1 MERTLT
7 RAALPQSGEDT
18 GFRRAVDRRGL
29 LVFVVITYA
38 IFWTLAI
45 VAYLGIAAGSIDPE
59 GAFVAVATNVAP
71 AAPLIAALII
81 LGVTHG
87 RAGLVR
93 LGRSMIKWRV
103 HPIWYAYVLLG
114 VPVLVTAAVLLV
126 TGGAGVAALLANWEL
141 ILTQVP
147 LGILSIAVFTGI
159 SEEPGW
165 RGYAQP
171 WANRRY
177 RPLVA
182 ALIVSVLWA
191 VWHLPNTLF
200 NETLTSASVHV
211 VATTINGVLLAWMY
225 NSTRGSLFIVMLA
238 HGAINAMGGLYTSAL
253 ADTDVGLEKVPYYLL
268 SVVAFGLIA
277 AIVVVVTRG
286 RLGMPDPADRHLP
299 SGSSVN
305 DRAPA

>member
-1 MERTLT
+1 MYRTYT
-7 RAALPQSGEDT
+7 GPVLPQAGEGT

-29 LVFVVITYA
+29 LVFAIIAYA

-45 VAYLGIAAGSIDPE
+45 VAFVGIEAGAIDPE
-59 GAFVAVATNVAP
+59 GAFVGVAINIAP

-81 LGVTHG
+81 LCVTHG
-87 RAGLVR
+87 RAGLAQ

-103 HPIWYAYVLLG
+103 HPLWYAYVFLG
-114 VPVLVTAAVLLV
+114 VPVLTTAAVLLV

-177 RPLVA
+177 RPLLA
-182 ALIVSVLWA
+182 ALIVSILWA
-191 VWHLPNTLF
+191 VWHLPNVLY
-200 NETLTSASVHV
+200 NETLLSAAVHV
-211 VATTINGVLLAWMY
+211 VATTINGILLAWMY
-225 NSTRGSLFIVMLA
+225 NSTRGSVFIVMLA
-238 HGAINAMGGLYTSAL
+238 HGATNAMGGLYTSAL
-253 ADTDVGLEKVPYYLL
+253 ADTDAGLDRVPYYLL
-268 SVVAFGLIA
+268 SVLVFGLLA
-277 AIVVVVTRG
+277 ATVVILTRG
-286 RLGMPDPADRHLP
+286 QLGA
-299 SGSSVN
+299 
-305 DRAPA
+305 RAPLVDEPSPMR